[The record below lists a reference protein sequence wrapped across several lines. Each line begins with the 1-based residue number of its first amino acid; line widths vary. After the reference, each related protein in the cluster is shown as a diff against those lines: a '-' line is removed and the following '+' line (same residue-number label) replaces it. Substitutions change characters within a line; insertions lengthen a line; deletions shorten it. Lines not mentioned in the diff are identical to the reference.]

1 MATLHFQQIVDSRRK
16 GDSKALLIR
25 RINAIKKK
33 LERLPDVTV
42 RVSTPRRVVFG
53 LPEPSVQWRADFQ
66 VRKGSRKVTWNEI
79 YRVVNSVKAVPY
91 SFR

>member
-1 MATLHFQQIVDSRRK
+1 MATLYFQQIIDSRRK
-16 GDSKALLIR
+16 GDSKSLLIR

-53 LPEPSVQWRADFQ
+53 PPEPSIQWRADFQ
-66 VRKGSRKVTWNEI
+66 VKKDSRKVTWNEI
-79 YRVVNSVKAVPY
+79 YRAVNSVKAVPY